1 MGEFVKE
8 ILKHNISAA
17 SRLIRIVEDELPEA
31 DKELEKLYPFTGNSH
46 IIGITGL
53 PGAGKSTLINNLILK
68 FRKQN
73 KSIGV
78 LASDPSS
85 PYTGGAVLGDRI
97 RLMDHSTDK
106 DVLIKSLATR
116 GWQGGVAKTVLN
128 IINIMDAFGKDVIMI
143 ETAGVGQTEV
153 DIMNI
158 AHTIIVVLV
167 PEMGD
172 YIQTLKAGIL
182 EIADIFV
189 INKSDKNKDN
199 DLIQN
204 LNAFLNID
212 RFSEFDW
219 KPEVIATDALKDKG
233 INTLINSI
241 EKHKKYFDKFE
252 REKYELK
259 KAKYEIDLEIKNFLI
274 KFLMNNI
281 EKSKFKKDL
290 IKSIVLKKIY
300 PKNAAIEI
308 LKKSGYIDFNKKSEG
323 DSII

>member
-1 MGEFVKE
+1 MSEFVKK
-8 ILKHNISAA
+8 ILKQNILAA
-17 SRLIRIVEDELPEA
+17 SKLIRIVEDELSEA

-53 PGAGKSTLINNLILK
+53 PGAGKSTLINTLILK

-78 LASDPSS
+78 IASDPSS

-97 RLMDHSTDK
+97 RLMDHSSDK

-116 GWQGGVAKTVLN
+116 GWQGGVAKTVLS
-128 IINIMDAFGKDVIMI
+128 ITNIMDAFGKDVIFI

-172 YIQTLKAGIL
+172 YIQTLKGGIL
-182 EIADIFV
+182 EIADILV

-199 DLIQN
+199 DLSLN
-204 LNAFLNID
+204 LNALLNIG

-219 KPEVIATDALKDKG
+219 KPEVIATDVFQDEG
-233 INTLINSI
+233 IDTLIDSI

-252 REKYELK
+252 RENYKLK
-259 KAKYEIDLEIKNFLI
+259 RAEYEIDLEIKNFLME
-274 KFLMNNI
+274 FLMNNSK
-281 EKSKFKKDL
+281 KSKVKKDL
-290 IKSIVLKKIY
+290 IKSVVLKKIY

-308 LKKSGYIDFNKKSEG
+308 LKKSDYIDFNKKV
-323 DSII
+323 